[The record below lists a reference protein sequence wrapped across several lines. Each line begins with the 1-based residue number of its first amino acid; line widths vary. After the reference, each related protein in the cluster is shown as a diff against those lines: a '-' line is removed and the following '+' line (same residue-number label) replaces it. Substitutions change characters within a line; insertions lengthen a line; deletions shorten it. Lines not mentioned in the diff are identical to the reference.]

1 MVPVRYR
8 DMAAALTVHMVM
20 RLMHHVA
27 GRLAFVV
34 VTLMLSM
41 KVAVVHVVDMIP
53 VWDRDV
59 TTSFAVRMIMRTV
72 LVVGRLGHYFSPP
85 IPEFDS
91 RDHGPTEAKRSPLA
105 LHRARIFTVPDQ
117 WFTGLLTA
125 SNVGLGS
132 IASTGAAGPEMMPD
146 ELRWQGCVLPLPQL
160 QPVPQDRCVSVVSNR
175 ADPVGWPTG
184 HPVIRAGLQQSQDAA
199 SRRARCAGEWSEHAR
214 RGDEHAPWTGVGW

>member
-1 MVPVRYR
+1 LLANDPAAATASVLVVVLAVSRVATSVMHVVDMVPVRYR
-8 DMAAALTVHMVM
+8 HMAAALTVHMVM

-105 LHRARIFTVPDQ
+105 LHRARIFTVPGQ
-117 WFTGLLTA
+117 
-125 SNVGLGS
+125 
-132 IASTGAAGPEMMPD
+132 
-146 ELRWQGCVLPLPQL
+146 
-160 QPVPQDRCVSVVSNR
+160 
-175 ADPVGWPTG
+175 
-184 HPVIRAGLQQSQDAA
+184 
-199 SRRARCAGEWSEHAR
+199 
-214 RGDEHAPWTGVGW
+214 